1 MNNRGSAVIES
12 LLALQYIGALT
23 GFLLLMTALMFS
35 RVWIHFSLYEGLV
48 CRFEEKPLYEC
59 ERLCRNRIKT
69 MLPFAR
75 VEVLTLT
82 RSPRAR
88 TAHALAQIK
97 IPIAN
102 EYYTHRVSM
111 IDPARQRG
119 R

>member
-1 MNNRGSAVIES
+1 MNNRGFAVIES
-12 LLALQYIGALT
+12 LLALKYIGALV
-23 GFLLLMTALMFS
+23 GFLLFVIALMFS
-35 RVWIHFSLYEGLV
+35 RAWIHFSLYEGLI

-75 VEVLTLT
+75 VEALTLS
-82 RSPRAR
+82 RPPGAR
-88 TAHALAQIK
+88 IAHALAQIK

-102 EYYTHRVSM
+102 EYYTHRMSM
-111 IDPARQRG
+111 TDPARQRG